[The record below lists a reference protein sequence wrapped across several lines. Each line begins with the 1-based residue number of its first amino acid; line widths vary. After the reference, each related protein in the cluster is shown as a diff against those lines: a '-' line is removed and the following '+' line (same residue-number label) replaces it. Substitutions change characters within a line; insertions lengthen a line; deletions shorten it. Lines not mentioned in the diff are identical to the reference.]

1 MRDAEELGSK
11 NTRRLVER
19 KYRNDIQRLSRYWPK
34 EQVSLE
40 EAYSGRSYIYL
51 QNGEIHDFSH
61 DEISLLASSI
71 PRFLW
76 RLVSLP
82 LLLRYEVVG
91 TERYY
96 RVLGNTWQK
105 RLAEIMLTGDYSYS
119 GKEKLTISE
128 FSTILRKYRSLIFV
142 NLSI

>member
-1 MRDAEELGSK
+1 MRDIEELNSK

-34 EQVSLE
+34 ELVSLE

-51 QNGEIHDFSH
+51 QNGETHDFSR

-82 LLLRYEVVG
+82 LLLRYEVIG
-91 TERYY
+91 TERHY
-96 RVLGNTWQK
+96 RVLGNIWQK
-105 RLAEIMLTGDYSYS
+105 RLAEIMLIGDYSYS

>member
-1 MRDAEELGSK
+1 MRDAEELRSK

-19 KYRNDIQRLSRYWPK
+19 KYRNDIQRLSRCWPK

-40 EAYSGRSYIYL
+40 EAYSGRNYIYL
-51 QNGEIHDFSH
+51 QNGEIHDFSQ
-61 DEISLLASSI
+61 DEINLLASSI

-82 LLLRYEVVG
+82 LLLRYEVVD